1 MNWPKYFNTFM
12 HVATK
17 KSISNAAKAINL
29 PQSTVT
35 KHIQLLEEYLE
46 TDLLMR
52 SSRSFSL
59 TESGNDL
66 YIRGKGL
73 LTKWKTIC
81 EDISHH
87 SNKVSGNIRLDTE
100 HRLHNE
106 NLAIIIEE
114 FISQYPEIKIHHRDL
129 TKPNNIETSG
139 ADLYF
144 GSLPPLTSETKLIK
158 RSLGKLPRCCVASEE
173 YIQKHGMPTH
183 PDELISYPCVTY
195 KGAQCWKFKNTS
207 FPINSIVNTNSPHL
221 LLKLI
226 HNGVGLGV
234 IPTPLI
240 DTPNEDKKLIP
251 LLTKWSAD
259 NVEFSLYNT
268 KKTHTPLRVKLFIYF
283 CIKSVD
289 EKKLIEL
296 KKYFSP

>member
-1 MNWPKYFNTFM
+1 MLQQ
-12 HVATK
+12 K
-17 KSISNAAKAINL
+17 KSIYNVAKAINL

-73 LTKWKTIC
+73 LTEWKTIC

-114 FISQYPEIKIHHRDL
+114 FISQYPEIKIHHRD
-129 TKPNNIETSG
+129 
-139 ADLYF
+139 
-144 GSLPPLTSETKLIK
+144 
-158 RSLGKLPRCCVASEE
+158 
-173 YIQKHGMPTH
+173 
-183 PDELISYPCVTY
+183 
-195 KGAQCWKFKNTS
+195 
-207 FPINSIVNTNSPHL
+207 
-221 LLKLI
+221 
-226 HNGVGLGV
+226 
-234 IPTPLI
+234 
-240 DTPNEDKKLIP
+240 
-251 LLTKWSAD
+251 
-259 NVEFSLYNT
+259 
-268 KKTHTPLRVKLFIYF
+268 
-283 CIKSVD
+283 
-289 EKKLIEL
+289 
-296 KKYFSP
+296 